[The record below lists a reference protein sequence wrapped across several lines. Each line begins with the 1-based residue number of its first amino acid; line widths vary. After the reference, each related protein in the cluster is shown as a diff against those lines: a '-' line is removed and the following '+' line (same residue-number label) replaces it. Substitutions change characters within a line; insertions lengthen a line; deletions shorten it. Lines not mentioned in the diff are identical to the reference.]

1 MRGQDVD
8 RLREAIAAE
17 AERQR
22 KRVLEDAESQAEQT
36 LSRAK
41 SEAENDAAQIVDAA
55 RSKADR
61 MTVETTGAARLEAQ
75 TLRFRRREAVLD
87 DVFDAALER
96 VSDPE
101 QIADYGAVVEA
112 LVTDAV
118 ARLSGNHELVIH
130 ADPTAQD
137 LLDEDRLARMSRETA
152 CALSVG
158 DPLGRGNGV
167 VVASPDGR
175 LRYDNTFGAR
185 LERMKANLR
194 TDVYRILT
202 GDKS

>member
-36 LSRAK
+36 LNQAK
-41 SEAENDAAQIVDAA
+41 SQAKAEAAQIVDAA
-55 RSKADR
+55 QSKADR
-61 MTVETTGAARLEAQ
+61 LEVETTGAARLEAQ

-87 DVFDAALER
+87 DVFDAALKR

-101 QIADYGAVVEA
+101 QLDDYGAVVDA
-112 LVTDAV
+112 LVADAV
-118 ARLSGNHELVIH
+118 THLSASEEFVIH
-130 ADPTAQD
+130 ADPAAER
-137 LLDEDRLARMSRETA
+137 LLDKDRLARLSREMS
-152 CALSVG
+152 CELSVG
-158 DPLGRGNGV
+158 DPLTRGNGV
-167 VVASPDGR
+167 VVSSPNGR

-194 TDVYRILT
+194 MNVYRVLT
-202 GDKS
+202 GDQA